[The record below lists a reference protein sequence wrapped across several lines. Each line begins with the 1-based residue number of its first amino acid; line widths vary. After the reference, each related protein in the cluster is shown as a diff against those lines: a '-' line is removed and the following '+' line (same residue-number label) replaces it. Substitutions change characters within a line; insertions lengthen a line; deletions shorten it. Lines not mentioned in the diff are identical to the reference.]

1 MAAIEF
7 KSVGDNAALGK
18 FQPRQNLRP
27 IGIKTPLRLGT
38 RHDGVFSMHNIVADQ
53 LRDNLRNLLLTNHG
67 ERLGLYNFGANL
79 QELSMEH
86 GQETFDVEAIG
97 RIRAAANL
105 FMPYVELRT
114 FESSVGRDESMHAHV
129 VKIKVIYDVSK
140 LGVSGDA
147 IEVSIYTRG

>member
-1 MAAIEF
+1 M
-7 KSVGDNAALGK
+7 
-18 FQPRQNLRP
+18 
-27 IGIKTPLRLGT
+27 
-38 RHDGVFSMHNIVADQ
+38 VADQ

-67 ERLGLYNFGANL
+67 ERLGMYSFGANL

-97 RIRAAANL
+97 RIRSTAGR

-114 FESSVGRDESMHAHV
+114 FESSVGRDESTHAHV
-129 VKIKVIYDVSK
+129 VRIRVVYDVSR

-147 IEVSIYTRG
+147 VEVSIYTRG